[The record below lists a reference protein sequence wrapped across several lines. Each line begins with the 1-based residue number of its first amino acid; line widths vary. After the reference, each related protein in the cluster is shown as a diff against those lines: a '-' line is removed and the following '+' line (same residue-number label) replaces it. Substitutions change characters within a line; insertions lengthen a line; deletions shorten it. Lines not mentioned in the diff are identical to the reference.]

1 MNLLRQIALL
11 FTVCVAG
18 ELISVLSGRLLP
30 GNVLGMVLLLVL
42 LLTSRLRPEAVENTA
57 DFFLKN
63 MAFFF
68 LPSTLGILRIYE
80 QIQSE
85 LVKLAVICLVT
96 TLLTA
101 ASVGWTVVLVRR
113 LQQKGAKK
121 S

>member
-57 DFFLKN
+57 DFLCTRK
-63 MAFFF
+63 
-68 LPSTLGILRIYE
+68 RIY
-80 QIQSE
+80 
-85 LVKLAVICLVT
+85 
-96 TLLTA
+96 
-101 ASVGWTVVLVRR
+101 VL
-113 LQQKGAKK
+113 
-121 S
+121 